1 MANWKIKLMSGK
13 NLRRAIDS
21 EDKVAVLEA
30 LKDCW
35 EEIHKKM
42 PDDYD
47 EYDLENDLDEI
58 ENQLDNAE
66 NYEEYD
72 MTEDDVEGEVNY
84 LLDQFYD
91 FCDNARVWVELD

>member
-1 MANWKIKLMSGK
+1 MNGK
-13 NLRRAIDS
+13 NLRKAIAS

-35 EEIHKKM
+35 TEIYKKM
-42 PDDYD
+42 PDYYD
-47 EYDLENDLDEI
+47 EYDLSNDIDDI
-58 ENQLDNAE
+58 DNQIDNAV

-72 MTEDDVEGEVNY
+72 MTEDDVEDEVNY

-91 FCDNARVWVELD
+91 FCDGARVWVELD